1 MIMLVLLCSHAG
13 DSLEDIK
20 AMKDVNAAV
29 KSIDLG
35 LNSSSQVF
43 AHSSRYQGSVT
54 LDIVITE
61 LLRNILLAM
70 LAVFICTFFLL
81 ADIIGSLI
89 VLATVVMTLVDV
101 GGKFLMTN

>member
-1 MIMLVLLCSHAG
+1 
-13 DSLEDIK
+13 
-20 AMKDVNAAV
+20 MKDVNAAV

-35 LNSSSQVF
+35 LNSCSRVF
-43 AHSSRYQGSVT
+43 AHSSQQRTTVT
-54 LDIVITE
+54 LDFVITE
-61 LLRNILLAM
+61 LQRNILLAM

-101 GGKFLMTN
+101 AGKFLIRNYIYIYIYI